1 MGSKSKIFK
10 ASRVA
15 GGRLLNLPTSRQP
28 TEGIPQMPCFPLHFP
43 PKFRRPG
50 DSHGLTQVVD
60 HLVPNQVRGSFESL
74 GESEGEVFCFQMF
87 SKACKSLFRRRFKKL
102 EEAPLAAYYFRDTVT
117 SKTSRSPAGLLSGLR
132 LASHFSQSPVNRTNE
147 SSRSEFSIGTSLD
160 HVMNLQ

>member
-74 GESEGEVFCFQMF
+74 GESERGKFSVFKGLQKPFVGAD
-87 SKACKSLFRRRFKKL
+87 SEKL
-102 EEAPLAAYYFRDTVT
+102 KMR
-117 SKTSRSPAGLLSGLR
+117 
-132 LASHFSQSPVNRTNE
+132 
-147 SSRSEFSIGTSLD
+147 
-160 HVMNLQ
+160 